1 MVLSVVA
8 NAFVRMVAHVTMSL
22 EIVVVQQV
30 GMVSHVHKSVQ
41 VICMGKAVLNH
52 ATVYFLSV
60 IQSMEHAFA
69 LQDIQERDATNLVQM
84 AHGD

>member
-30 GMVSHVHKSVQ
+30 GMVSHVHK
-41 VICMGKAVLNH
+41 VLQI
-52 ATVYFLSV
+52 TTLSQLQLEFLDC
-60 IQSMEHAFA
+60 
-69 LQDIQERDATNLVQM
+69 L
-84 AHGD
+84 